1 MPTPK
6 PEPLDDAELDNLTLS
21 EDWVNDA
28 KASEDTAD
36 ARVQRYSQI
45 HQAHQTATPPRSW
58 TPAKSASSSTG
69 PDMWVKVTAIALIA
83 IAVLGALSLLRAL
96 G

>member
-1 MPTPK
+1 MTSPK
-6 PEPLDDAELDNLTLS
+6 PDPFDEAELDNLTLS

-28 KASEDTAD
+28 KATEDTAD
-36 ARVQRYSQI
+36 NRVERYSRI
-45 HQAHQTATPPRSW
+45 HQAHQTAAPPRSW
-58 TPAKSASSSTG
+58 SPAKSSGSSTG
-69 PDMWVKVTAIALIA
+69 PDTWVKVTAIALIA